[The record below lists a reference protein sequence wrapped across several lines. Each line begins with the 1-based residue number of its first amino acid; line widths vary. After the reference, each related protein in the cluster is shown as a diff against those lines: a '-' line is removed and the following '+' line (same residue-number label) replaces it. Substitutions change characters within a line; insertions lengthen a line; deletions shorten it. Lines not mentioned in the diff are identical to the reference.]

1 MLSRKLNELIYLNIL
16 LWQIFI
22 KLDFFKTSFS
32 SVDFEFIFFEWL
44 HKNLKQKK
52 INEIVWILRGNP
64 VEKQFS
70 YLEKK
75 KSCWSVF
82 K

>member
-32 SVDFEFIFFEWL
+32 SVDFEFIFFIWL

-52 INEIVWILRGNP
+52 SMKLCESWEAIRLKNNFPI
-64 VEKQFS
+64 
-70 YLEKK
+70 
-75 KSCWSVF
+75 
-82 K
+82 